1 MSNSGH
7 WLLPSF
13 PSPLRAIRLMPAL
26 LVLLLA
32 ACSSDYKGQACP
44 GEIQTLS
51 GQPQGIVQAM
61 IIDRFSSFSVE
72 LPDFKLDSGP
82 LQSSDR
88 QLYIPSA
95 TTPDGWLAQR
105 ISDHRFA
112 IINAPKDQAITFTCP

>member
-1 MSNSGH
+1 MPKSGH
-7 WLLPSF
+7 WLLPSS
-13 PSPLRAIRLMPAL
+13 PSPLPVIRVLPVL
-26 LVLLLA
+26 LVLLLT
-32 ACSSDYKGQACP
+32 ACSSDYQGQQCP

-51 GQPQGIVQAM
+51 GQPLGGTQAM
-61 IIDRFSSFSVE
+61 IIDRFSSFSVA
-72 LPDFKLDSGP
+72 LPDLRLDSGP
-82 LQSSDR
+82 LQSRDR

>member
-1 MSNSGH
+1 MQNSGH
-7 WLLPSF
+7 WLLPDL
-13 PSPLRAIRLMPAL
+13 PSTQRAIRIL
-26 LVLLLA
+26 LPSLVFLLA
-32 ACSSDYKGQACP
+32 ACSSDYKGQSCP

-51 GQPQGIVQAM
+51 GQPKGVTQAM

-72 LPDFKLDSGP
+72 LPDLRLDSGP
-82 LQSSDR
+82 LLSSDR

-112 IINAPKDQAITFTCP
+112 IINAPQDQAITFTCP

>member
-1 MSNSGH
+1 MPNSGP
-7 WLLPSF
+7 WLLPSL
-13 PSPLRAIRLMPAL
+13 PSPQRAIRIL
-26 LVLLLA
+26 LPSLVFLLA
-32 ACSSDYKGQACP
+32 ACSSDYKGQSCP
-44 GEIQTLS
+44 GEIQTLT
-51 GQPQGIVQAM
+51 GQPQGATQAM

-72 LPDFKLDSGP
+72 LPDLRLDSGP
-82 LQSSDR
+82 LQSNDR

>member
-1 MSNSGH
+1 MPKSGH
-7 WLLPSF
+7 WLLPAF
-13 PSPLRAIRLMPAL
+13 PSPLPVIRALPAL

-32 ACSSDYKGQACP
+32 ACSSDYKGQQCP

-51 GQPQGIVQAM
+51 GQSQGVTQAM
-61 IIDRFSSFSVE
+61 IIDRFSSFSVA
-72 LPDFKLDSGP
+72 LPDLKLDSGP

-95 TTPDGWLAQR
+95 TTQDGWLAQR